1 MSAPGAHPA
10 AEPAPLLGQ
19 AELRGRL
26 SRLLTHDRLHPCL
39 LFVGPPGIGKRGL
52 ARWLAMHRNCD
63 APGAPC
69 GVCWSC
75 RQIERG
81 LHPDVLELI
90 PDPEKAT
97 PIISVAQARE
107 LMGQLSLHRSHAR
120 TRFVLIDEVDRLTA
134 EAANALLL
142 TLEEPPDGTM
152 FVLMTG
158 RPSALLSTVRSRCQ
172 RVNLRPVP
180 AAELSG
186 WLSDRG
192 QADADWLA
200 GMAEGCPGRA
210 LRLAEG
216 EAQRWRAVRDELLEA
231 ISGEIWAFFGL
242 AERVAK
248 GEKADKARLAGE
260 QAVVLDVLERLLQD
274 ALAHHAGRP
283 ARYHADRPEVVA
295 AWAGALG
302 LQGVARMAVEL
313 DLARQMLAE
322 HVNARLVFDALILR
336 LAAELG
342 GARRAATAPR
352 PGPAAPGGP
361 DARRF

>member
-1 MSAPGAHPA
+1 MTAPGARPA
-10 AEPAPLLGQ
+10 GEPPPPLLGQ

-26 SRLLTHDRLHPCL
+26 SRLLTADRLHPCL

-63 APGAPC
+63 DPSAPC
-69 GVCWSC
+69 GRCWSC
-75 RQIERG
+75 RQIDRG
-81 LHPDVLELI
+81 AHPDVLELL
-90 PDPEKAT
+90 PDPDKAT
-97 PIISVAQARE
+97 PVIGVAQARA

-120 TRFVLIDEVDRLTA
+120 TRFVLIDEADRLTP

-180 AAELSG
+180 ASELGG

-192 QADADWLA
+192 LADADWLA
-200 GMAEGCPGRA
+200 AMAEGCPGRA
-210 LRLAEG
+210 LSLAEG
-216 EAQRWRAVRDELLEA
+216 EAERWRSVRDELLHA

-248 GEKADKARLAGE
+248 GDKADKARLAGE
-260 QAVVLDVLERLLQD
+260 QAIVLDVLERLLQD
-274 ALAHHAGRP
+274 ALAHTAGRP
-283 ARYHADRPEVVA
+283 ARFHADRPEIVA
-295 AWAGALG
+295 AWAGGLG
-302 LQGVARMAVEL
+302 VPGVARMGLEL

-342 GARRAATAPR
+342 GARRAGAGLGP
-352 PGPAAPGGP
+352 PAAPTPAGGH
-361 DARRF
+361 DA